1 LTVFKSKF
9 GTTTG
14 TTKSILDV
22 PMNMS
27 FQFSRPQNPQSS
39 VLPGS
44 FMMARRE
51 DMGLSV
57 PSDRWNKGK
66 QGIEILASI
75 HQNERTG
82 YAVLNK
88 RLNTHENLIHSIIH
102 GLILDLGNAPS
113 VSILSR
119 KTQTRI
125 DDRCPHIVWFDIQP
139 VLC

>member
-1 LTVFKSKF
+1 
-9 GTTTG
+9 
-14 TTKSILDV
+14 
-22 PMNMS
+22 MNIS
-27 FQFSRPQNPQSS
+27 VQFSRPQNPQSS

-44 FMMARRE
+44 FMMERRE